1 MVRKCQLVSDLNDI
15 SVSKV
20 VFDHLPLV
28 NTGNLE
34 LGQYRNKHSIYSVDK
49 IKTQH
54 TLFDIFG
61 ISWLVII
68 VYASALVTCMSI
80 IRSPMCVLLEQLRFI
95 GNYIY
100 HYIYQES
107 KRNTYDKTRV
117 Y

>member
-34 LGQYRNKHSIYSVDK
+34 LGQYRNNHSIYSVDK

-54 TLFDIFG
+54 TLWQWWGLIWHF
-61 ISWLVII
+61 
-68 VYASALVTCMSI
+68 
-80 IRSPMCVLLEQLRFI
+80 
-95 GNYIY
+95 
-100 HYIYQES
+100 
-107 KRNTYDKTRV
+107 
-117 Y
+117 